1 MDSTDDSPLLATL
14 RYIQIQTKR
23 SHIWNTPSYILPI
36 SVVQLRLPMVTPKN
50 YPLEYPHVV
59 QVLIISYDIPM
70 KLSVNI
76 HNPWIFVGNSAP
88 EAACVDFSRPPAPG
102 SHSSLAPRS
111 DTSNWSLATQSPVGL
126 AKPRKVWTWTRR
138 VSMDQW
144 IDARSTCATPKR
156 YSTINIL
163 PVF

>member
-59 QVLIISYDIPM
+59 QVLIIS
-70 KLSVNI
+70 
-76 HNPWIFVGNSAP
+76 
-88 EAACVDFSRPPAPG
+88 
-102 SHSSLAPRS
+102 
-111 DTSNWSLATQSPVGL
+111 
-126 AKPRKVWTWTRR
+126 
-138 VSMDQW
+138 
-144 IDARSTCATPKR
+144 
-156 YSTINIL
+156 
-163 PVF
+163 